1 MFSAQLT
8 DYAHKVWEE
17 TRCNLGERAKPLQ
30 AHLEQTAGDKRV
42 LLELALGTLPVSDLA
57 SVPFAVLESYADHAL
72 FLREHSPY
80 CCDVPEDIFLHC
92 VYYPR
97 INSEELVDCRRF
109 FYDKLQPEVEGL
121 PATEAALAV
130 NRWCAAQMTYE
141 STDLRTIH
149 PLTAYSCGLGRCG
162 EESTFGVTALR
173 AVGLPARQ
181 IYVPWW
187 SHCDDNHAW
196 VEVYTG
202 DGWHFLGACEP
213 EPALDRGWF
222 VNASSRAMVVVGRR
236 FFDYSGEGLG
246 DEQLVLKSGICLAYN
261 QVGRYA
267 QTAPITVTVHTPE
280 GSPAVGAWVR
290 FYVENTAAA
299 ACIAALETDEAGQV
313 QLEAGLG
320 SCLVEAE
327 CDGRFTWETITVDGP
342 QTLVLTPDQR
352 EPKEGMR
359 DWDFSAP
366 ETGHKHK
373 SALTPAQQAEKA
385 ETLREAK
392 QKRLA
397 RIQGYWQESYQ
408 TGDPALDRVFRL
420 AGGHAQAL
428 WDFFQTYGQ
437 PARQMLLHL
446 TEKDWRDADPA
457 VLAAHLQATNDMPN
471 QEAETFLSYV
481 QCPRI
486 GYETLSDWRT
496 AVEQAL
502 TPAQKET
509 FRTQPEVLW
518 NWIQDNFREGSYR
531 WHPVLWLQ
539 PDAALKLGA
548 ADEKGRRLL
557 FVAVLRTLG
566 VPARLDPV
574 DGRAQY
580 LAQEGFCTVEAD
592 APQEPQAVLHLQV
605 DPSMAYGQSWGLS
618 RWCGGWQ
625 PLELENQNTEA
636 LSLAKGLYRLH
647 TVNRLPNGNQLI
659 RLETFRLNEERALRA
674 EKREAAPEQLLA
686 HYPVVLPVPAK
697 GLEWQLYLECGAEP
711 TEHVL
716 NELREAADRVRSQ
729 MKQGL
734 TVRLLLPNAQD
745 RQDPTLQKTLAA
757 LPGVVVE
764 ETDFAAAALE
774 TLARSLYLE
783 PGLWPLMTLTN
794 GEVSYYGHAGYAVG
808 TVGLALDLAAWEL
821 GALHTNA

>member
-1 MFSAQLT
+1 MFSTPLT
-8 DYAHKVWEE
+8 EYAHEVWAAA
-17 TRCNLGERAKPLQ
+17 RDHLGTCAQQLQ
-30 AHLEQTAGDKRV
+30 PQLEKTSGDKRL

-57 SVPFAVLESYADHAL
+57 SVPFSVLEAYADHAL
-72 FLREHSPY
+72 FLRENSPY
-80 CCDVPEDIFLHC
+80 CRDVPEDIFLHC

-109 FYDKLQPEVEGL
+109 FYDQLQPEVEGL
-121 PATEAALAV
+121 PARQAALAV

-213 EPALDRGWF
+213 EPELDRGWF
-222 VNASSRAMVVVGRR
+222 VNASSRAMVVVSRR
-236 FFDYSGEGLG
+236 FFDYSGEGLQ
-246 DEQLVLKSGICLAYN
+246 DEQLVLKDGICLAYN

-267 QTAPITVTVHTPE
+267 QTTSVTVTVHTPE
-280 GSPAVGAWVR
+280 GKPAVGAWVR

-299 ACIAALETDEAGQV
+299 ACIAALETDENGQV
-313 QLEAGLG
+313 QLEVGLG
-320 SCLVEAE
+320 SCMVEAE
-327 CDGRFTWETITVDGP
+327 YNGQFAWETITVDAP
-342 QTLVLTPDQR
+342 KQLVLVPKQT
-352 EPKEGMR
+352 EPMLGIR

-366 ETGHKHK
+366 KTGHKHN
-373 SALTPAQQAEKA
+373 AMLTPTQQEEKA
-385 ETLREAK
+385 KTLQLAK

-397 RIQGYWQESYQ
+397 RIQGYWKESYQ
-408 TGDPALDRVFRL
+408 TGDPALDRVFHL
-420 AGGHAQAL
+420 AVGHAQAL
-428 WDFFQTYGQ
+428 WEFYQTYGQ
-437 PARQMLLHL
+437 RARQMLLHL
-446 TEKDWRDADPA
+446 TEKDWRDADTA
-457 VLAAHLQATNDMPN
+457 VLAAHLQETAQAPN
-471 QEAETFLSYV
+471 QNDETFLSYV

-486 GYETLSDWRT
+486 GYETLSDWRS
-496 AVEQAL
+496 AVEQTL
-502 TPAQKET
+502 TAEQKEI
-509 FRTQPEVLW
+509 FRVKPEELW
-518 NWIQDNFREGSYR
+518 AWILENFREGACR

-539 PDAALKLGA
+539 PEAALKLGA

-580 LAQEGFCTVEAD
+580 LSQDGFCTVEAD
-592 APQEPQAVLHLQV
+592 APQEPQAILHV
-605 DPSMAYGQSWGLS
+605 KADASMTYGQSWGLS
-618 RWCGGWQ
+618 RWCCGWQ
-625 PLELENQNTEA
+625 PLEWESRTEE
-636 LSLAKGLYRLH
+636 LSLAKGTYCLH

-659 RLETFRLNEERALRA
+659 RQETFRLDADRVLSA
-674 EKREAAPEQLLA
+674 EKRQAAPEQLLA
-686 HYPVVLPVPAK
+686 NDAVSLPVPAQ
-697 GLEWQLYLECGAEP
+697 GLECQFYLECGAEP

-716 NELREAADRVRSQ
+716 NELREAADRVRAQ
-729 MKQGL
+729 MSRGL
-734 TVRLLLPNAQD
+734 NLRFLLPNARE
-745 RQDPTLQKTLAA
+745 RQDPTLQKTLAV
-757 LPGVVVE
+757 LPDVTVE
-764 ETDFAAAALE
+764 EADFTAGTLE

-783 PGLWPLMTLTN
+783 PGLWPLMTLTD
-794 GEVSYYGHAGYAVG
+794 GRISYYGHAGYAVG
-808 TVGLALDLAAWEL
+808 TVGLALDLAAWVLEKSESK
-821 GALHTNA
+821 A